1 MTPREA
7 DILLA
12 DHLMERR
19 SRAGSVLSDEQ
30 AQEVERLLSPE
41 GNLISRFDKFESV
54 STSTRRF
61 QSPNVNFND
70 LSSSNITS
78 KMESDFT
85 YIASEDLPLE
95 MPNRKNNNS
104 KDEVSKP
111 GNDEIDKVKELFSDV
126 SFGSTLVR
134 ENVSSWLE
142 NTGKSY
148 FFYLCQVFV
157 SFYFSYNAMPCQIFL
172 KFSITL

>member
-172 KFSITL
+172 KFSTL